1 MNPFRMAWLQETKSS
16 FQKTMLLQYVSIVC
30 LRRKALVKR
39 VAWLPFYPPSW
50 QLANNRRQHGGR
62 DVIFNIYHITIG
74 KVVSHFFK
82 EKVEINYFKES
93 YPPSPLKIT
102 NNRRKAKQTNQTKWH
117 FFGYHWWGR
126 RLVFKCCLTKMSEKR
141 RWYLIK
147 G

>member
-1 MNPFRMAWLQETKSS
+1 MAWLQETKSS
-16 FQKTMLLQYVSIVC
+16 CQKTMLLQYVSIVC

-93 YPPSPLKIT
+93 YPPPLKIT